1 MLHAGI
7 FIAEKSRISFLPLLE
22 RDHNNLHFWKKYS
35 VTFDLDCANLCGNM
49 LLPYSS
55 LQRDQKH
62 LTMAHLFD
70 KPCFLG
76 PLGLHVS
83 TQSLLCVV
91 TLSFTFPVFLF
102 CGISKVICVSFFLQ
116 ADDFSGLHANTHLPV
131 LVGAQKRYEVVGDQL
146 YKVTWMLVRVLTVCY
161 PVVLFFH
168 QQYKHAQV
176 PFSLQFQFN

>member
-146 YKVTWMLVRVLTVCY
+146 YKVTWMLVSAYGLLSCCVIL
-161 PVVLFFH
+161 PS
-168 QQYKHAQV
+168 AI
-176 PFSLQFQFN
+176 